1 MGAIRGPI
9 AITHLRSAGSR
20 KACRVRGGAEGFIG
34 GILEKKVEP
43 VGAREGFDYLMGLRD
58 LVREETACS
67 LPGVFIKFEVFMPL
81 LRKAQSQ
88 GYVRDA
94 DAIFVE
100 SGLRSGFNV
109 GVERSCLKGKRVFRN
124 YPPAVAARAQITV
137 AMNKRLE
144 KGRTVKLGRWED
156 VRARLDAATDN
167 YFVFPMGAAEKGSN
181 PDPKAPKVMRPTS
194 DHTRTGLNAAT
205 VMEELRHSL
214 NTYKEVAWLL
224 KQNYFMY
231 VADVEDAFLLIP
243 LAPWLWFF
251 FLFRYYATDA
261 DRHETTAVHIA
272 GDFGAAGMPGT
283 FKRFFVDVVVQMA
296 RSALVLTVP
305 MPVYV
310 DDCGAIDES
319 SERLNAEIPAFQDW
333 LWKFCGVGFKRA
345 KDRRAAIP
353 QLMIGFVW
361 DSRSLTRSL
370 EETKLFAY
378 LAVLEEAAGQRS
390 LSLQQRQSLAGKMQR
405 AIMTM
410 PPMAA
415 CLLANVYAML
425 SGLIYPWQR
434 RRTTRAERDDYALV
448 HDLLELNLG
457 RGYYSY
463 AGFGT
468 APEILSDASKSKA
481 YTGGGWVSRDGSYD
495 FFRYGTSAAR
505 HPIDELEGDTVLR
518 ALQAKAV
525 DWRGC
530 QVPFGID
537 NSAFQLSAAKGRSKA
552 PRLNLILRGVFTLQI
567 KHNFI
572 LQTFWISTT
581 DNFLADHLSRDREK
595 DFLSEVLSSEFW
607 SSDVT
612 PKRAPDAARVVT
624 MAARDPTGARNAAR
638 QVGREYRSN
647 EAGDGP
653 SRATVDPQQHS
664 VPHSR
669 ACIWVGLPEPLV
681 PSVEQALDH
690 RLSESSMDSVNSA
703 LNHWKTTCKTYGWD
717 HLIKTD
723 DPDRG
728 GKLVAFVWGLLKDND
743 LVYSSISNYIWGLA
757 SWQKLQHQADP
768 RMGVMGWSDFMSA
781 VEVLAAVPSEP
792 RRAVPKDLIEK
803 VLDALD
809 EGSFADTQLAVFI
822 LLLFFSFSRSEC
834 PCPKNRS
841 GGHTFD
847 AAQHWTVCD
856 VEIVT
861 HEGRLC
867 LRVRFKKVKAD
878 PRMQRPE
885 ARGNADWVYI
895 GDVPGTCFSI
905 LTWWRRLLG
914 HWGERREAAEPLFMS
929 PSASVRPG
937 GFQFDRPLDFKAV
950 AFTYREAIGSFRAAL
965 KAVGGDDSLGLHGLR
980 VEGYNHAKHSSGEEL
995 TVAHGGWTSSA
1006 HTRYERFGLSEVLG
1020 IPARMLGIEPVY
1032 VPAEPEAAGTRQV
1045 DRGPQQA
1052 RTVDASPSV
1061 AAEPASRARHSLPP
1075 GYTRQR
1081 RSDSSSN
1088 FYFCSPG
1095 GSRCST
1101 IANAW
1106 ARYDAAVLATEME
1119 PEAASPAPL
1128 LSELDRAA
1136 ASPIPGSAAAVVD
1149 LGSIIPE
1156 AERPSTRRAPLQR
1169 YV

>member
-1 MGAIRGPI
+1 MTGAIRGPI

-34 GILEKKVEP
+34 GILEKKVAP

-415 CLLANVYAML
+415 CLLANVYV
-425 SGLIYPWQR
+425 SGILPMCVLIPKIQRLREIASHSATGDPPTPPRAWYAHRAHPTPTQR
-434 RRTTRAERDDYALV
+434 RKTGPHRSRSPATRSVPGA
-448 HDLLELNLG
+448 
-457 RGYYSY
+457 
-463 AGFGT
+463 T
-468 APEILSDASKSKA
+468 PP
-481 YTGGGWVSRDGSYD
+481 
-495 FFRYGTSAAR
+495 FRFR
-505 HPIDELEGDTVLR
+505 HPQG
-518 ALQAKAV
+518 
-525 DWRGC
+525 
-530 QVPFGID
+530 P
-537 NSAFQLSAAKGRSKA
+537 RSVS
-552 PRLNLILRGVFTLQI
+552 LRGEL
-567 KHNFI
+567 
-572 LQTFWISTT
+572 W
-581 DNFLADHLSRDREK
+581 
-595 DFLSEVLSSEFW
+595 W
-607 SSDVT
+607 
-612 PKRAPDAARVVT
+612 PPDA
-624 MAARDPTGARNAAR
+624 
-638 QVGREYRSN
+638 
-647 EAGDGP
+647 GP
-653 SRATVDPQQHS
+653 
-664 VPHSR
+664 
-669 ACIWVGLPEPLV
+669 
-681 PSVEQALDH
+681 AL
-690 RLSESSMDSVNSA
+690 
-703 LNHWKTTCKTYGWD
+703 
-717 HLIKTD
+717 
-723 DPDRG
+723 
-728 GKLVAFVWGLLKDND
+728 
-743 LVYSSISNYIWGLA
+743 
-757 SWQKLQHQADP
+757 
-768 RMGVMGWSDFMSA
+768 
-781 VEVLAAVPSEP
+781 
-792 RRAVPKDLIEK
+792 
-803 VLDALD
+803 
-809 EGSFADTQLAVFI
+809 
-822 LLLFFSFSRSEC
+822 
-834 PCPKNRS
+834 
-841 GGHTFD
+841 
-847 AAQHWTVCD
+847 
-856 VEIVT
+856 
-861 HEGRLC
+861 
-867 LRVRFKKVKAD
+867 
-878 PRMQRPE
+878 
-885 ARGNADWVYI
+885 
-895 GDVPGTCFSI
+895 
-905 LTWWRRLLG
+905 
-914 HWGERREAAEPLFMS
+914 
-929 PSASVRPG
+929 
-937 GFQFDRPLDFKAV
+937 
-950 AFTYREAIGSFRAAL
+950 
-965 KAVGGDDSLGLHGLR
+965 
-980 VEGYNHAKHSSGEEL
+980 
-995 TVAHGGWTSSA
+995 
-1006 HTRYERFGLSEVLG
+1006 
-1020 IPARMLGIEPVY
+1020 
-1032 VPAEPEAAGTRQV
+1032 
-1045 DRGPQQA
+1045 
-1052 RTVDASPSV
+1052 
-1061 AAEPASRARHSLPP
+1061 
-1075 GYTRQR
+1075 
-1081 RSDSSSN
+1081 
-1088 FYFCSPG
+1088 
-1095 GSRCST
+1095 
-1101 IANAW
+1101 
-1106 ARYDAAVLATEME
+1106 
-1119 PEAASPAPL
+1119 PAP
-1128 LSELDRAA
+1128 ATPPVGPA
-1136 ASPIPGSAAAVVD
+1136 GPV
-1149 LGSIIPE
+1149 
-1156 AERPSTRRAPLQR
+1156 
-1169 YV
+1169 